1 MRRTSPEQ
9 LGEKKKAGTAFR
21 RGSLRNLAQSGKGKG
36 KEHGIRPKQRARA
49 KTSREREREREK
61 KSHGGSATHSSK
73 FRPPAVY
80 SLRPRGGGGGARA
93 PSEKQRSTRRSTA
106 QAGRHPPASTGT
118 GGSASRRLP
127 ENCVKTASH
136 EMLMSGG

>member
-1 MRRTSPEQ
+1 MRCTSPA
-9 LGEKKKAGTAFR
+9 GEKKAGTAFR

-36 KEHGIRPKQRARA
+36 KEHGIRPKQREIGGERA
-49 KTSREREREREK
+49 KTRQRNEK

-73 FRPPAVY
+73 FHQPYIRSRPGVEEEHE
-80 SLRPRGGGGGARA
+80 PRQKSSKARA
-93 PSEKQRSTRRSTA
+93 DRQRR
-106 QAGRHPPASTGT
+106 QAGIRINGNGRKA
-118 GGSASRRLP
+118 SASRRLP